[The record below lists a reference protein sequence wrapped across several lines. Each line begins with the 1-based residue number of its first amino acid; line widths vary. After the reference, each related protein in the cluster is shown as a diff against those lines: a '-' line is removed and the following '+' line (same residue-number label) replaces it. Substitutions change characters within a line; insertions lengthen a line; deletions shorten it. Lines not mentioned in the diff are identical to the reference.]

1 MSQTLGSPDIN
12 DTQDVMLHVPPG
24 RKRAP
29 FFRYIRFNLPRL
41 TKAALLLVVAGIGGC
56 AAYIVAA
63 DHEIFVGDDVALW
76 LVIITALIFVLV
88 GLLTKLR
95 IWDYGMVPALG
106 ALLLYVGGLV
116 GNAPFVWNGADTYTA
131 AAWNLMMILAL
142 AYVIL
147 RWALG
152 YGVLVA
158 YPDDQGFE
166 D

>member
-1 MSQTLGSPDIN
+1 MPEKLGGSDIN
-12 DTQDVMLHVPPG
+12 DVQDVMLHVPPG

-29 FFRYIRFNLPRL
+29 FFRYIRFNLPKL
-41 TKAALLLVVAGIGGC
+41 TKAVLLLIIAGIGAC
-56 AAYIVAA
+56 AGYIVSIE
-63 DHEIFVGDDVALW
+63 HEIFVGDNLALW
-76 LVIITALIFVLV
+76 LIIVTAAIFVLLGV
-88 GLLTKLR
+88 VSKLR
-95 IWDYGMVPALG
+95 IWDFGMVPALG

-131 AAWNLMMILAL
+131 ATWNLMMLLAF

-152 YGVLVA
+152 YGILVA